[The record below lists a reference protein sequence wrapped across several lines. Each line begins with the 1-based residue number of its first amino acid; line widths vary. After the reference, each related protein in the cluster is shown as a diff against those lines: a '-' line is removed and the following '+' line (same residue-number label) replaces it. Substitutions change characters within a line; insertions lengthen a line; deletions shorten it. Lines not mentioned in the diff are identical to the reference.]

1 MGLYSLACA
10 ALNTGA
16 QEYIDTLFTD
26 FHRTAEESRLAHF
39 ALFFKTEAGFK
50 ILLNKGFNAETV
62 RKSLSTGDFWQGT
75 IRDSRWHFVRGDAL
89 SPFYQ
94 LFSAQDLAFDCLSIK
109 KASQA
114 DKPFIFAAS
123 GEFSE
128 TYLEKQLD
136 TLLPFI
142 SRSYRVLDSFG
153 KPGSLISHTDPL
165 FLQRAKTYFS
175 SEAAAVYILKLNKL
189 FESLFALLGPSDFD
203 FISSCIA
210 GAASSF
216 GTGKTLCSTVDEE
229 SALYILIRES
239 ESADFC
245 AHMQNAFSKMFSQ
258 KRAAL
263 MHTEPSRTDS
273 PLYKRLSQ
281 EIALTNEC
289 S

>member
-16 QEYIDTLFTD
+16 REYIDILFTD

-75 IRDSRWHFVRGDAL
+75 IRDSRWHFVRGEAL
-89 SPFYQ
+89 NPFYQ

-109 KASQA
+109 KASQT

-142 SRSYRVLDSFG
+142 SRTYTVLDGFG
-153 KPGSLISHTDPL
+153 KPVSLISHGNPL
-165 FLQRAKTYFS
+165 FWQQAKSYFA
-175 SEAAAVYILKLNKL
+175 SEAASVYTVKLNKL

-203 FISSCIA
+203 FITSCIA

-216 GTGKTLCSTVDEE
+216 GTGKALCSVVDEE

-239 ESADFC
+239 EGSDFC
-245 AHMQNAFSKMFSQ
+245 THMQNAFSKMFSQ
-258 KRAAL
+258 KRASL
-263 MHTEPSRTDS
+263 MRIEHARGDS

-281 EIALTNEC
+281 EIVLNKN